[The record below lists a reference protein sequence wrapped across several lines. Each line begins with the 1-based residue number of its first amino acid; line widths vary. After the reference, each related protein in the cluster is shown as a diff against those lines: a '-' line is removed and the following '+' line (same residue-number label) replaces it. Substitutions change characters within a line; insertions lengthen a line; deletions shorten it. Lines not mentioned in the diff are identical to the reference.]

1 NEDQSAFVA
10 QTNGGVHPIIQR
22 DVPTA
27 RPLIRTLGPQLH
39 TSSMQKFFQ
48 PILTFAAAVAVASIT
63 GCAST
68 ASPGTPSVSRSPSSS
83 SDLSTVYIFRKYAE
97 PTIWNATIKI
107 DGVSGASLSQGSF
120 TIVKVPPGAHTFKAN
135 WPLLSGQRDSFI
147 EVNTK
152 PGGTYFV
159 ELTGISQVVGIAPA
173 YTAGPGIGVVFR
185 MGSGMAGIEQATAER
200 TIAECCKLRKSE
212 AFE

>member
-1 NEDQSAFVA
+1 MASPLYWPVLVPYAPSVLRRRLPLALGLQL
-10 QTNGGVHPIIQR
+10 QTSDMHKI
-22 DVPTA
+22 
-27 RPLIRTLGPQLH
+27 LH
-39 TSSMQKFFQ
+39 
-48 PILTFAAAVAVASIT
+48 PILTCSAIVAVACIT

-68 ASPGTPSVSRSPSSS
+68 AGTGAPAISKSPSSS
-83 SDLSTVYIFRKYAE
+83 SDQSTVYIFRKYAE

-120 TIVKVPPGAHTFKAN
+120 TIVKVQPGTHTVKAN

-147 EVNTK
+147 ELNTK
-152 PGGTYFV
+152 AGGTYFV
-159 ELTGISQVVGIAPA
+159 ELTGISQAVGIAPA

-185 MGSGMAGIEQATAER
+185 MGSGMTGVEQTTAER
-200 TIAECCKLRKSE
+200 TIAECCKLRRSE